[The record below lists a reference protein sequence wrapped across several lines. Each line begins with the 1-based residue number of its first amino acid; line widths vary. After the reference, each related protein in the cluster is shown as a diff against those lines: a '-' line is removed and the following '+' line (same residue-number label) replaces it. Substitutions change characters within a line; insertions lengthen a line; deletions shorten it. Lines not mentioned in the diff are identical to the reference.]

1 MIIVL
6 ASNNPGKL
14 AEFKKLFSTTK
25 IKLVPQKDF
34 PVPEIEEIGL
44 TFIENAI
51 LKARNACKYTDLPAI
66 ADDSGLS
73 VDALNGKPGIYSARF
88 AGKDST
94 QKQKIDALLEALKG
108 IPEEER
114 TARYHCALVYLRDEF
129 DPAPIIA
136 HGSWEGKILTEPIG
150 DKGFGF
156 DPVFFAPEFS
166 CSAAELEPEIKNTHS
181 HRGIALKLL
190 LKKILSSGCVI
201 PDPAC

>member
-14 AEFKKLFSTTK
+14 EEFKKIFSSTK

-34 PVPEIEEIGL
+34 PVPEVEETGL

-51 LKARNACKYTDLPAI
+51 LKARNACKYTNLPAI

-94 QKQKIDALLEALKG
+94 QKQKIDALLDALKDV
-108 IPEEER
+108 PKQDR
-114 TARYHCALVYLRDEF
+114 TARYHCSLVYLRDEF

-136 HGSWEGKILTEPIG
+136 HGSWEGTILTTPKG

-156 DPVFFAPEFS
+156 DPVFFVPKFN
-166 CSAAELEPEIKNTHS
+166 CSAAELEPKIKNAHS
-181 HRGIALKLL
+181 HRGIALKILL
-190 LKKILSSGCVI
+190 EKTCLISKK
-201 PDPAC
+201 

>member
-14 AEFKKLFSTTK
+14 AEFKKIFSPTK

-34 PVPEIEEIGL
+34 PVPEIEETGL

-51 LKARNACKYTDLPAI
+51 LKARNACKYTNLPAI

-94 QKQKIDALLEALKG
+94 QKQKIDALLDALKDV
-108 IPEEER
+108 PKQDR
-114 TARYHCALVYLRDEF
+114 TARYHCSLVYLRDEF

-136 HGSWEGKILTEPIG
+136 HGSWEGTILTTPKG

-156 DPVFFAPEFS
+156 DPVFFVPKFN
-166 CSAAELEPEIKNTHS
+166 CSAAELEPKIKNAHS
-181 HRGIALKLL
+181 HRGIALKILL
-190 LKKILSSGCVI
+190 EKTCLISKK
-201 PDPAC
+201 